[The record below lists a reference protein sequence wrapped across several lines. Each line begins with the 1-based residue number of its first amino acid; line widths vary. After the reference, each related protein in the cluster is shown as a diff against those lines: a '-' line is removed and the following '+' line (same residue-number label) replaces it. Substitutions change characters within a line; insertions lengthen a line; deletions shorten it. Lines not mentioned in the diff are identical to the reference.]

1 MSNKAAGVVIGL
13 LVACVLLA
21 GYLDRPMT
29 EVEQVYSVCMKARG
43 EYNGFSE
50 NYCGALQEEY
60 NIRFRCD
67 STEADATCWA
77 VAND

>member
-1 MSNKAAGVVIGL
+1 MSKRVATLLVGL
-13 LVACVLLA
+13 LVACVLLV

-29 EVEQVYSVCMKARG
+29 EVEQVYSVCMQARG

-60 NIRFRCD
+60 NINFKCD
-67 STEADATCWA
+67 STEANATCWA
-77 VAND
+77 VANE